1 MSRLSNPGATAP
13 LDVFYTNANP
23 GGTYNYADPNF
34 VTYAGMKFQ
43 STDGRWFA
51 IAQTAGTALA
61 AGKTVA
67 GPVSVANH
75 TGLVTTA
82 FTAYST
88 NGNVPASVTVTLG
101 GTAVC
106 ANEYAGGYA
115 IVATGT
121 GIGQTLKI
129 ASNTVQATTTGSTTV
144 TFENADGQNMVA
156 LDTTSTIN
164 LIKNPFGSQNGGT
177 PTVPNYS
184 TNGVVVTP
192 TTASTRGEVIG
203 AALYAIPAS
212 TSAFASYGLIQT
224 SGFIALIN
232 DAGTTKSVDIMPS
245 TNTAGAVMTYAGAVQ
260 RLGTA
265 VETGT
270 STNAGLCYLQ
280 LP

>member
-1 MSRLSNPGATAP
+1 MSRFTQPGATAP
-13 LDVFYTNANP
+13 LDIFGTNTNP
-23 GGTYNYADPNF
+23 GGTYNYTDQNF
-34 VTYAGMKFQ
+34 STYVGEQF
-43 STDGRWFA
+43 STPEGRMFSIVQNGA
-51 IAQTAGTALA
+51 IALV

-75 TGLVTTA
+75 TGLVVTA
-82 FTAYST
+82 FTAYSS
-88 NGNVPASVTVTLG
+88 NGNTPASVAVTLG

-106 ANEYAGGYA
+106 ANEYAGGFA

-129 ASNTVQATTTGSTTV
+129 ASHPVQATTTGSV
-144 TFENADGQNMVA
+144 VITFENPDGQNMVA
-156 LDTTSTIN
+156 LDVTSTIN

-177 PTVPNYS
+177 PTVPNIS

-192 TTASTRGEVIG
+192 TTASARGELIG
-203 AALYAIPAS
+203 ASLYAIPAS
-212 TSAFASYGLIQT
+212 TATFASYGLIQT

-245 TNTAGAVMTYAGAVQ
+245 TNTAGTVMTYAGAVQ
-260 RLGTA
+260 RIGTA

-270 STNAGLCYLQ
+270 STQAGLCYIQ
-280 LP
+280 LH